1 MADDDGYFK
10 EEFGRRTIEISGL
23 RGDLEDAKDR
33 VTDAHDRTETLH
45 QHIAKLHTEI
55 SFRQVK
61 TAELE
66 GSVISGR
73 NRDAAAARQL
83 DADRAA
89 CAAEVARLKQGVAE
103 SQDAQRVA
111 EVEGQDARSRAE
123 LLDSECGAVRARLE
137 ALRREAERVREELI
151 RDEAAEEARQVRL
164 GTQAR
169 EQGTQRV
176 AEAKDAMEG
185 DMAEV
190 AAARAQVER
199 LEKGLALEKECAAG
213 LNTALQHTL
222 EKNGLFAKEC
232 EALRREAEVLESR
245 KSEEGLQ
252 DALLAAKLRCQQ
264 LTQEVNGTKREALM
278 QTQTLQGALEETRR
292 MFADH
297 EEQKKEQLEETQRC
311 PSASPLAVL
320 IASLADAKKHTA
332 EAEVARRR
340 LEVECGA
347 LEREVQ
353 QAEASVREERDR
365 AGQERATEVEAELA
379 AVRRG
384 LEATSREAGAAQE
397 EARRAESLVAEAE
410 RGGEEKEAMLRGK
423 LEELWRALQ
432 QVRPKLVA

>member
-222 EKNGLFAKEC
+222 EK
-232 EALRREAEVLESR
+232 
-245 KSEEGLQ
+245 
-252 DALLAAKLRCQQ
+252 
-264 LTQEVNGTKREALM
+264 KR
-278 QTQTLQGALEETRR
+278 
-292 MFADH
+292 
-297 EEQKKEQLEETQRC
+297 
-311 PSASPLAVL
+311 P
-320 IASLADAKKHTA
+320 
-332 EAEVARRR
+332 
-340 LEVECGA
+340 
-347 LEREVQ
+347 
-353 QAEASVREERDR
+353 VRE
-365 AGQERATEVEAELA
+365 G
-379 AVRRG
+379 VRG
-384 LEATSREAGAAQE
+384 I
-397 EARRAESLVAEAE
+397 AE
-410 RGGEEKEAMLRGK
+410 RGGGPRVA
-423 LEELWRALQ
+423 
-432 QVRPKLVA
+432 QVRGGLAGRLAGGQVEVSAAHPGGEWHQAGSPDADADPPGCPRRDEEDVCRPRGAEEGAT